1 MGTDKKNLT
10 GTSEPRPHRQS
21 TQDACV
27 WHAVAFIN
35 YTHLS
40 DAACQLHLRT
50 AVNGAHSHT
59 RISPHLA
66 DPPRR
71 VVGSGATE
79 ARACEVTAQRTH
91 THELMITHAVMF

>member
-1 MGTDKKNLT
+1 MGTDKKKKNLT

-27 WHAVAFIN
+27 WHAVTFIN
-35 YTHLS
+35 YPHLS
-40 DAACQLHLRT
+40 DDACQLHLRT

-59 RISPHLA
+59 RISSHLV
-66 DPPRR
+66 DPTRG

-79 ARACEVTAQRTH
+79 AGGCEVTAQCS
-91 THELMITHAVMF
+91 V